1 MNYQSFKKNSDKE
14 YLGFCEEKGFVYS
27 VKVNSGT
34 YAVVAMQNGNVE
46 VLITYHVKEEGTHE

>member
-27 VKVNSGT
+27 VKVDSGR
-34 YAVVAMQNGNVE
+34 YSVVAVQNGNVE
-46 VLITYHVKEEGTHE
+46 VLITHHVKEEGTHE